1 VPADANTTDTAD
13 TTNTS
18 TSTSSTSTSST
29 STRSDRARL
38 FVAIELPQ
46 NILQVLEGIQA
57 QTRENLGEAASLMR
71 WSRSEGIH
79 VTLQFLGDVPASR
92 VPEITQVLQQACAGK
107 AGFTLEVGGLGAF
120 PNVRKPRVVWVG
132 LGGDTPAAVELAEA
146 VQEALG
152 GLGFKPDKPF
162 SPHMTIGRVRE
173 GIGIGRLAPLSRVL
187 SLTRTTLPEEAS
199 FEVSGVSLMQSFMQ
213 SGGSVYK
220 QVAHVALTPDDPA
233 TASD

>member
-1 VPADANTTDTAD
+1 MTADTNTPDTAD
-13 TTNTS
+13 NAS
-18 TSTSSTSTSST
+18 T
-29 STRSDRARL
+29 TRSDRARL

-46 NILQVLEGIQA
+46 NILEVLEGIQT

-79 VTLQFLGDVPASR
+79 VTLQFLGEVPASR
-92 VPEITQVLQQACAGK
+92 IPEITEALQQACAGK
-107 AGFTLEVGGLGAF
+107 APFVLEVGGLGAF

-132 LGGDTPAAVELAEA
+132 LGGDTPAAVELAAA

-152 GLGFKPDKPF
+152 ALGFKPDKPF
-162 SPHMTIGRVRE
+162 SPHMTVGRVRE

-187 SLTRTTLPEEAS
+187 SLTRTILPEETS
-199 FEVSGVSLMQSFMQ
+199 FQVSGVSLMQSFMQ

-220 QVAHVALTPDDPA
+220 QVAHVPLGTGEQAVADD
-233 TASD
+233 

>member
-1 VPADANTTDTAD
+1 VPADANTTGTAD
-13 TTNTS
+13 TTNPRVS
-18 TSTSSTSTSST
+18 N
-29 STRSDRARL
+29 RSDRARL

-92 VPEITQVLQQACAGK
+92 VPEITQALQQACAGK
-107 AGFTLEVGGLGAF
+107 APFALEVGGLGAF

-152 GLGFKPDKPF
+152 ALGFKPDKPF

-173 GIGIGRLAPLSRVL
+173 GIGIGKLAPLSRVL
-187 SLTRTTLPEEAS
+187 SLTSTILPEESS
-199 FEVSGVSLMQSFMQ
+199 FQVNGVSLMQSFMQ

-220 QVAHVALTPDDPA
+220 QVAHIALTPGDLA